1 MKSVLQE
8 GVILHRRYSV
18 GHVLGSGGFGIT
30 YAAYDLMGREWTAV
44 KEYFPNEWAVRIPQG
59 NQIVPE
65 SPEKGRFYEHGM
77 KTFYDEA
84 ERLINL
90 QNIPD
95 VVKVKDFFPE
105 NGTVYL
111 VMELLKGYT
120 LRDYMRYR
128 GIKAMSP

>member
-1 MKSVLQE
+1 MKSVLPK

-30 YAAYDLMGREWTAV
+30 YAAFDLAGREWTAV
-44 KEYFPNEWAVRIPQG
+44 KEYFPGEWAVRMPQG

-95 VVKVKDFFPE
+95 VVKAKDFFPE

-111 VMELLKGYT
+111 VMELL
-120 LRDYMRYR
+120 
-128 GIKAMSP
+128 